1 MRLSIEMLA
10 IPSNHLLPIWL
21 IWAGV
26 SLMLAHSLLAN
37 RTAGNSLFLIPRE
50 PSASLLMLLPVTG
63 LVFLAWV
70 FVSGLWLSV
79 RRDAAV
85 ATPPAGEIALQAMIV
100 PLIPTLLGLFLMRSY
115 PMRQT
120 LGLSRSGIAPGVM
133 WGLIGIVIAMPFVW
147 WSYQA
152 TLMGLAYFGVEHPA
166 KHKLLLEMD
175 TQVATWVRV
184 TIIVAAVGVAPAF
197 EELLFRGLLQTSL
210 RKITSSPL
218 AAILLSSFL
227 FAIIHEPWTAIPIFV
242 LSVCVG
248 VMYELTRNLLVAI
261 VMHAAFN
268 AMGIVFSGWG

>member
-1 MRLSIEMLA
+1 MSIQLLA
-10 IPSNHLLPIWL
+10 INSNHLLPIWL

-26 SLMLAHSLLAN
+26 SLMLAHAVLAN
-37 RTAGNSLFLIPRE
+37 RGAEASLIRIPRE
-50 PSASLLMLLPVTG
+50 SAEPLMLLLPVAG
-63 LVFLAWV
+63 LVFLTWIFASGFWV
-70 FVSGLWLSV
+70 SLTH
-79 RRDAAV
+79 DPAV
-85 ATPPAGEIALQAMIV
+85 TDPPPGERALQAMIV
-100 PLIPTLLGLFLMRSY
+100 PLVPTLLGLFLLRAK

-152 TLMGLAYFGVEHPA
+152 TLMGLAYFQIDHPA

-175 TQVATWVRV
+175 APVATWVRFAV
-184 TIIVAAVGVAPAF
+184 IVAAVVVAPAF

-210 RKITSSPL
+210 RKLTASPIL
-218 AAILLSSFL
+218 AIVASSFV

-242 LSVCVG
+242 LSVCIG
-248 VMYELTRNLLVAI
+248 VIYELTRNLIAAI

-268 AMGIVFSGWG
+268 AMGIAFSGFG